1 LVHVIVAL
9 FDLMLYALFA
19 ALRKDL
25 GCSLGSMR
33 GGIFEFHHVSSIH
46 LFAIDDGRNTLV
58 MTMT

>member
-1 LVHVIVAL
+1 VAL
-9 FDLMLYALFA
+9 FNLMLYALFA
-19 ALRKDL
+19 TLRKDF
-25 GCSLGSMR
+25 GRAVGSMR